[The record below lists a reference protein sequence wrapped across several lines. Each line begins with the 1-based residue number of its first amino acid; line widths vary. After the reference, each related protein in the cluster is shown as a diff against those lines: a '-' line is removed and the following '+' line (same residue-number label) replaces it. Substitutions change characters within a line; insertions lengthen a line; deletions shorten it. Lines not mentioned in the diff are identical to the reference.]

1 MVQSKGRFADMK
13 DVPIMLGKVE
23 FVSDTGQRKRIRLA
37 VKKDAPIRYG
47 VEEFV

>member
-37 VKKDAPIRYG
+37 VMNNAPTKLSR
-47 VEEFV
+47 EEFV